1 MIAQSKLGIVMKQ
14 SELDSMSLDELFMLH
29 EQLTATLE
37 ARITAERK
45 ALKVRL
51 KEATSRSKPP
61 RTRTIGS
68 SNERPQDIYKLRT
81 NPGVSLWFAG

>member
-37 ARITAERK
+37 ARITAEKER
-45 ALKVRL
+45 LQDRL
-51 KEATSRSKPP
+51 KK
-61 RTRTIGS
+61 IGS
-68 SNERPQDIYKLRT
+68 SNGCDQDI
-81 NPGVSLWFAG
+81 

>member
-1 MIAQSKLGIVMKQ
+1 MIARSPKLEIVMKQ

-45 ALKVRL
+45 ALKDRL
-51 KEATSRSKPP
+51 KEATSRK
-61 RTRTIGS
+61 
-68 SNERPQDIYKLRT
+68 
-81 NPGVSLWFAG
+81 

>member
-1 MIAQSKLGIVMKQ
+1 MKQ

-45 ALKVRL
+45 ALKGRL
-51 KEATSRSKPP
+51 KEATSRK
-61 RTRTIGS
+61 
-68 SNERPQDIYKLRT
+68 
-81 NPGVSLWFAG
+81 